1 MISLS
6 PLEALR
12 ALRARIPG
20 PMRLY
25 VAGGTGEPLA
35 MVEAFQTEPELAR
48 DVTFVG
54 VWIPGINTTD
64 WASLHETA
72 RAETVFLYADLRES
86 FEAGKTQFRP
96 QHYTHSYD
104 DFLTRRCDAAIAM
117 VTPPDAQGQV
127 SLGVSVDFTLAVMAD
142 ETVPVIG
149 LINEAMPEPADTARF
164 PASRLWRV
172 AHCDTPLVQMPMVD
186 LPSVF
191 DAIGANIAGLV
202 RDGDTLQ
209 FGLGNVQQ
217 AVLGAL
223 NGHKKLRVY
232 SGMVSDPLVGLL
244 DAGAIMEDAGAVTT
258 GVAVGTRAIY
268 ERAAE
273 DKRFRF
279 RSVRYTH
286 HISKLGTIPNL
297 RAINSIIDVD
307 LFGQANAEFIQGR
320 QVSGIGGLVEFL
332 RGAAA
337 SDGGTPITALA
348 STARK
353 GSISRIVLRL
363 PQDATSVGR
372 HDMGVVVTEHGVAD
386 LRGRTLDERAAALI
400 EIADPSFQDKL
411 SNGWDDLRHAM

>member
-1 MISLS
+1 MIPVS

-20 PMRLY
+20 PLRLY

-35 MVEAFQTEPELAR
+35 MVDAFQAEPELAR

-54 VWIPGINTTD
+54 IWIPGINTTD
-64 WASLHETA
+64 WANLHETA
-72 RAETVFLYADLRES
+72 RAETVFLSADLRAS
-86 FEAGKTQFRP
+86 FEVGKTQFRP

-104 DFLTRRCDAAIAM
+104 DFLARRCDAVIAM

-127 SLGVSVDFTLAVMAD
+127 SLGVSVDFTLAAMAD

-149 LINEAMPEPADTARF
+149 LINMAMPEPADTARF
-164 PASRLWRV
+164 PVSRLWHV
-172 AHCDTPLVQMPMVD
+172 AQCNTPLVQMPMVD
-186 LPSVF
+186 LPPVF
-191 DAIGANIAGLV
+191 DTIGANISELV

-223 NGHKKLRVY
+223 RAHKNLRVY

-244 DAGAIMEDAGAVTT
+244 DAGAIMGDTGAVTT
-258 GVAVGTRAIY
+258 GVAAGTCAIY

-273 DKRFRF
+273 DRRFRF
-279 RSVRYTH
+279 RSVRHTH
-286 HISKLGTIPNL
+286 HISKLGAIPNL
-297 RAINSIIDVD
+297 RAINSAIEVD

-332 RGAAA
+332 RGAAV

-353 GSISRIVLRL
+353 GRVSRIVLRL
-363 PQDATSVGR
+363 PPNATSVGR
-372 HDMGVVVTEHGVAD
+372 NDMGVVVTEHGVAD
-386 LRGRTLDERAAALI
+386 LRGCTVDTRATALI
-400 EIADPSFQDKL
+400 EIADPSYRDAL
-411 SNGWDDLRHAM
+411 SNGWDDLRRAM